1 MSTCQRRSFRQS
13 YVTNHGYRCGKCTNT
28 ETRDETADSEL
39 CPLVGGSDLDDNTDD
54 EHNTLGG
61 HCKTTSEEI
70 RSPEDVVNFPTR
82 GLQERQALTKIREE
96 HQSMYQWKAER
107 Q

>member
-1 MSTCQRRSFRQS
+1 MS
-13 YVTNHGYRCGKCTNT
+13 
-28 ETRDETADSEL
+28 
-39 CPLVGGSDLDDNTDD
+39 GSDLDDNTDD

-70 RSPEDVVNFPTR
+70 RSPRDDINFRTR
-82 GLQERQALTKIREE
+82 GPQERKGLTKIREE
-96 HQSMYQWKAER
+96 HQSMYQWKEER